1 MQTQTLVAYTLV
13 AAVSVVTPGPASI
26 LAMRNGAAGGL
37 RAVLPSSLGN
47 VTGLFLLSAAAM
59 LGLGV
64 VLQSSALLFA
74 ALKVAGAAYLIYL
87 GVRQIRTDAA
97 PVAVDA
103 GDPKQASIRE
113 LVMRGFLINTMN
125 PKGTVFLLAVVPQ
138 FVDTALPLTP
148 QYAALAGTLAFTDL
162 VAMGVYTLLAA
173 RVLRLGAGER
183 RVLCN
188 AAHHANEWICT
199 PLLLRFTEEL
209 CAAFA
214 AGGQLLGQSAAK
226 LLSEATLLLVPA
238 LNPDGIDLVTGELR
252 RGEAFQ
258 TARRIAADY
267 PRYPFP
273 EGWKANIRGVDLN
286 LQYPA
291 GWDIARENKAALG
304 VTSPAPAD
312 FVGPRPLS
320 APESRALYDA
330 TLAFSPD
337 LTLSFHT
344 QGAVIYWRYCGR
356 APEGAKEL
364 GEEFARLSGYA
375 LDDAPFA
382 SGFAGYKDWF
392 VESFDRPGFTIEAGQ
407 GKNPLPLADFDA
419 IYRENLPILVAA
431 MSVE

>member
-1 MQTQTLVAYTLV
+1 MRVLRMGSEGPAVELLQLALDRAGFGPLETDGRFGPATEEALRAFQRGEGLTADGIAGTLTNRALLPWIVGFRVHTVRAGDSFWSLAREFDTTPEAIAL
-13 AAVSVVTPGPASI
+13 ANPDARAENLTPGERLVIP
-26 LAMRNGAAGGL
+26 LDF
-37 RAVLPSSLGN
+37 P
-47 VTGLFLLSAAAM
+47 
-59 LGLGV
+59 V
-64 VLQSSALLFA
+64 VPTTIRWSSAL
-74 ALKVAGAAYLIYL
+74 VGYC
-87 GVRQIRTDAA
+87 VR
-97 PVAVDA
+97 
-103 GDPKQASIRE
+103 G
-113 LVMRGFLINTMN
+113 
-125 PKGTVFLLAVVPQ
+125 
-138 FVDTALPLTP
+138 
-148 QYAALAGTLAFTDL
+148 
-162 VAMGVYTLLAA
+162 LAA
-173 RVLRLGAGER
+173 RYPFLRPGEIGRSVLGRPLWSLRLGAGER

-226 LLSEATLLLVPA
+226 LLSEAALLLVPA

-304 VTSPAPAD
+304 VISPAPAD

-382 SGFAGYKDWF
+382 SGFAGYRDWF